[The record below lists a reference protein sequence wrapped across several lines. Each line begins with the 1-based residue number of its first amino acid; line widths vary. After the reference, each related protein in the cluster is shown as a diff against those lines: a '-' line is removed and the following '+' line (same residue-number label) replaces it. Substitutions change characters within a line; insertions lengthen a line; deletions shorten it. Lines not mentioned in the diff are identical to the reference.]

1 MFNPNDSETP
11 ELLDAL
17 GAEPLDGSGFENE
30 IPETDFANGD
40 EGE

>member
-1 MFNPNDSETP
+1 MMFNPNDSEP
-11 ELLDAL
+11 PVLDAL
-17 GAEPLDGSGFENE
+17 GAESLDGSGFENE